1 MRIVLL
7 GPPGAGK
14 GTQAGLIVE
23 RYGIPHISTGDIFR
37 EHVSAQTPLGQKVKA
52 ILDSGELVSDEVVM
66 ELVAD
71 RIGKDDCGQGFL
83 LDGVPRTTKQA
94 EILSEM
100 VAGSAGDTLRVL
112 QIVVPEH
119 ILLERIQGR
128 SSNGEGSRSDD
139 SADVA
144 SHRYKVYLEQTA
156 PVADFYRAE
165 GSLTEIDGVGSVDEV
180 FARVCHA
187 LPHGG

>member
-1 MRIVLL
+1 MRVILL

-71 RIGKDDCGQGFL
+71 RIGKVDCVQGFL

-94 EILSEM
+94 EILDEIT
-100 VAGSAGDTLRVL
+100 AGAAGDLQVL

-119 ILLERIQGR
+119 VLLERIKSR
-128 SSNGEGSRSDD
+128 SSSGEVGRSDD
-139 SADVA
+139 AAHVA

-156 PVADFYRAE
+156 PVAEFYKAK
-165 GSLTEIDGVGSVDEV
+165 GLLTEIDGVGSVDEV
-180 FARVCHA
+180 FTKICSA
-187 LPHGG
+187 LA

>member
-14 GTQAGLIVE
+14 GTQAGLIAS

-37 EHVSAQTPLGQKVKA
+37 EHVSAQTPLGQKVQS

-71 RIGKDDCGQGFL
+71 RISKDDCARGFL

-94 EILSEM
+94 EILGELTADE
-100 VAGSAGDTLRVL
+100 VGTPLHVL

-119 ILLERIQGR
+119 VLLDRIR
-128 SSNGEGSRSDD
+128 SRNSNAEGSRSDD
-139 SADVA
+139 SAEVA
-144 SHRYKVYLEQTA
+144 SHRYKVYLQQTA
-156 PVADFYRAE
+156 PVADFYNAKQ
-165 GSLTEIDGVGSVDEV
+165 SLTEIDGVGSVDEV
-180 FARVCHA
+180 FATICRA
-187 LPHGG
+187 LG

>member
-7 GPPGAGK
+7 GPPVAGK

-37 EHVSAQTPLGQKVKA
+37 EHVSTQTPLGQKVKA

-71 RIGKDDCGQGFL
+71 RIGKDDCVRGFL

-94 EILSEM
+94 EILAEI
-100 VAGSAGDTLRVL
+100 VAGSAEDALRVL

-128 SSNGEGSRSDD
+128 SSSGEGSRSDD
-139 SADVA
+139 SAEVA
-144 SHRYKVYLEQTA
+144 SYRYKVYLEQTA
-156 PVADFYRAE
+156 PVADFYRSK

-180 FARVCHA
+180 FARVCCA
-187 LPHGG
+187 LPEGA